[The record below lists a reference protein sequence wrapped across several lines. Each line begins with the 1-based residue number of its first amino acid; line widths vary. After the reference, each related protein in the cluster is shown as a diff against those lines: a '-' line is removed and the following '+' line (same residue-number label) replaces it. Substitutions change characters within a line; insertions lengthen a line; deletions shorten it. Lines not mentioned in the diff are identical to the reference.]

1 MDSLKPDNNVPRQA
15 TFETEPADTV
25 RGRDIKRGD
34 INIPYIDDKSVINST
49 QEIPKDTEALKKEL
63 RKEQLKALKEKQLK
77 GKDFQTKKDK
87 ELQDLKEKQEREL
100 REEKEKL
107 LKINNEREMIARK
120 ERELKALKDKEQKA
134 QKERELK
141 SKKEKELK
149 EQKEREMKANKE
161 KEQKALKEKELK
173 VQKEKELKA
182 QKERELKVQKEKE
195 LKVQREKELKAQKE
209 KELKAQKERELKAQK
224 EKELKAQKEKELKIQ
239 REKEL
244 KAQKE
249 KEEKDKIELKM
260 QKELKA
266 KKERELKSQQ
276 ERELKA
282 QKEREVKAQLD
293 LKALREKESKAKQF
307 SSSDHVNK
315 FENEEERKRLIV
327 EQEWKDAEQEK
338 QSAESEESNPGC
350 FNRLGRS
357 LSPSKKDQRN
367 PNKGTSVPDILVV
380 DDDRFAEVRVPT
392 PAKSIKEDNSKE
404 KQHFKA
410 APPHRLDDDT
420 PRFGNETSRDSLIL
434 SHENESPVPEK
445 PSEMVPRTGA
455 WTTEADDSSHLNQKS
470 KILRKVNTNSPTTL
484 SQPDGEVQETVISRK
499 AKYLRSSPEKSNQN
513 YKSESSSPQKRS
525 VADSTYV
532 QDDTLSLSSN
542 RSETKE
548 SYEQVLLERDG
559 LLGAEITY
567 MKRIRQLEDE
577 TAQLTGVIEELEI
590 EKRELMWNIENPTSV
605 NEIALLTK
613 KLQDQIESLETEIED
628 LKKESKK
635 YKILHHD
642 SERKITEIEQ
652 ENDILK
658 DKMILY
664 EQDKLPQ
671 IEQLQLENK
680 KLDAS
685 MKLLK
690 IKSKETDEHFDILKN
705 ENKEL
710 SDELRTR
717 RNEVQEL
724 LENLKNQKTT
734 ELELQKANNRLEER
748 LKKFESQEQK
758 LANYVA
764 QAAITEAEKEQ
775 IQSLVKE
782 KEKELKEVKDLID
795 QKENEIEN
803 QKLAVELQKEEID
816 TLKDDIEKQK
826 KEIEKII
833 SLEKEIASL
842 KNTLKL
848 LQNELDE
855 SRKENKALKMDI
867 EGGKKKIVRI
877 QEHVQ
882 EAAETNEK
890 LRKTEGTL
898 EAEKKAK
905 LNLEEKLT
913 LSKDEVSK
921 LQQQNMELSIKVGNM
936 NERLKFL
943 EQVNQDNF
951 NTARETKKEADVDEK
966 LASENRR
973 LRFRLVEHNFT
984 EIEDKNAK
992 KALSS
997 RLENLEQKQ
1006 VDNEVKV
1013 KQLQGW
1019 VDDIYSES
1027 PSRTS
1032 PAAVNASYPPTLVV
1046 PRAAAAVQSDKT
1058 HNRTSKSKK
1067 PKDILPRPPK
1077 GKKTNAGVTVSLDRN
1092 DTSRS
1097 STPTLPIIQDIP
1109 EQASVYNSYFYIY
1122 KQKQKLMRQ
1131 QQKIR

>member
-1 MDSLKPDNNVPRQA
+1 MDSLNPDNNVPRQA

-25 RGRDIKRGD
+25 RGRNIKRGD

-87 ELQDLKEKQEREL
+87 ELKDLKDKQDREL

-107 LKINNEREMIARK
+107 LKINNEREVIAKK

-161 KEQKALKEKELK
+161 KELKALKEREIKAQKEKELKTQKEKELK
-173 VQKEKELKA
+173 VQKEKE
-182 QKERELKVQKEKE
+182 RN
-195 LKVQREKELKAQKE
+195 AQKE
-209 KELKAQKERELKAQK
+209 KELKAQK
-224 EKELKAQKEKELKIQ
+224 EKELKAQKEKELK
-239 REKEL
+239 
-244 KAQKE
+244 AQKE
-249 KEEKDKIELKM
+249 KEEKDKKDKELKM
-260 QKELKA
+260 QKDKELKA
-266 KKERELKSQQ
+266 KKERELKSQH
-276 ERELKA
+276 EREAKA
-282 QKEREVKAQLD
+282 QKEREINAQLNHDIKLQKERD
-293 LKALREKESKAKQF
+293 LKALREKESKLLKAKQL
-307 SSSDHVNK
+307 SSNDHVKRAQNV
-315 FENEEERKRLIV
+315 EERKRLMA
-327 EQEWKDAEQEK
+327 EQEWKEAEQEK
-338 QSAESEESNPGC
+338 QSADNDENKPG
-350 FNRLGRS
+350 FFKRLGRS
-357 LSPSKKDQRN
+357 LSPSKKDKSY
-367 PNKGTSVPDILVV
+367 PNKDPSVPDILVV

-392 PAKSIKEDNSKE
+392 PAKSIHEDNSKE

-410 APPHRLDDDT
+410 APPLRVDDDT

-434 SHENESPVPEK
+434 SHENESPAPEK

-455 WTTEADDSSHLNQKS
+455 WTTEEEDSSNLNQKS
-470 KILRKVNTNSPTTL
+470 KILRKVNTNSPTRL
-484 SQPDGEVQETVISRK
+484 SQPDDDVQESVRSRK
-499 AKYLRSSPEKSNQN
+499 AKYLRSSPVKSNQN
-513 YKSESSSPQKRS
+513 SNSESSSLPKKS

-542 RSETKE
+542 RSETQE
-548 SYEQVLLERDG
+548 QYQQVLLERDS
-559 LLGAEITY
+559 LLDAEITY

-590 EKRELMWNIENPTSV
+590 EKRELMWNIENPSSV

-613 KLQDQIESLETEIED
+613 KLQDQIESLEKEIED

-680 KLDAS
+680 KLEAS

-748 LKKFESQEQK
+748 LKKFESQEQE

-775 IQSLVKE
+775 MQSLVKD
-782 KEKELKEVKDLID
+782 KEKELKEVQDLVD
-795 QKENEIEN
+795 KKENEIEN

-826 KEIEKII
+826 KESEKIV

-855 SRKENKALKMDI
+855 SHKENKALKMDI

-951 NTARETKKEADVDEK
+951 NTARETKREVDVDEK

-1032 PAAVNASYPPTLVV
+1032 PAALTASYPPTQAA
-1046 PRAAAAVQSDKT
+1046 PRVAAAVQSDKT

-1067 PKDILPRPPK
+1067 TKDISPRPPK
-1077 GKKTNAGVTVSLDRN
+1077 GKKPNAGVTVSLDTK